1 MNTILI
7 VCAVITTLS
16 AMATGVL
23 LALYKHEKK
32 KHKK

>member
-16 AMATGVL
+16 AIACGAL

-32 KHKK
+32 KNK